1 VKVCC
6 ITNEEDLQQA
16 VGLGADALG
25 FVGPMPSGTG
35 IVDLATARQLIAA
48 VPPAVASFLLT
59 SATHPDTLV
68 DEAAE
73 TGASVLQIVDRVPA
87 LAYARLRQALPALR
101 LVQVVHVEGE
111 ETLAEAVEA
120 ARHVDAILLDSGS
133 RAGPVALLGGTG
145 QVHDWAISRRI
156 VETIGKPVIL
166 AGGLRPE
173 NVAEAIGV
181 VRPYAVDV
189 CTGLRTAGRLD
200 PAKLRSFMAAV
211 ARASTTTRAAAP

>member
-35 IVDLATARQLIAA
+35 IVDLATARRLIAA
-48 VPPAVASFLLT
+48 VPPPVASFLLT
-59 SATHPDTLV
+59 SATHPDSLV
-68 DEAAE
+68 DEAAR
-73 TGASVLQIVDRVPA
+73 TGASVLQIVDRVPVA
-87 LAYARLRQALPALR
+87 AYARLRQALPALR

-111 ETLAEAVEA
+111 ETLAEAAEA

-145 QVHDWAISRRI
+145 RIHDWAVSRRI
-156 VETIGKPVIL
+156 VETVGKPVIL

-189 CTGLRTAGRLD
+189 CTGLRSADRLD
-200 PAKLRSFMAAV
+200 RGKLRSFMAAV
-211 ARASTTTRAAAP
+211 ARASTMYAAAP

>member
-1 VKVCC
+1 
-6 ITNEEDLQQA
+6 
-16 VGLGADALG
+16 
-25 FVGPMPSGTG
+25 M
-35 IVDLATARQLIAA
+35 
-48 VPPAVASFLLT
+48 ASFLLT
-59 SATHPDTLV
+59 SATHPDSLV
-68 DEAAE
+68 DEAAR
-73 TGASVLQIVDRVPA
+73 TGASVLQIVDRVPVA
-87 LAYARLRQALPALR
+87 AYARLRQALPALR

-111 ETLAEAVEA
+111 ETLAEAAEA

-145 QVHDWAISRRI
+145 RIHDWAVSRRI

-189 CTGLRTAGRLD
+189 CTGLRSADRLD
-200 PAKLRSFMAAV
+200 RGKLRSFMAAV
-211 ARASTTTRAAAP
+211 ARASTTHAAAP